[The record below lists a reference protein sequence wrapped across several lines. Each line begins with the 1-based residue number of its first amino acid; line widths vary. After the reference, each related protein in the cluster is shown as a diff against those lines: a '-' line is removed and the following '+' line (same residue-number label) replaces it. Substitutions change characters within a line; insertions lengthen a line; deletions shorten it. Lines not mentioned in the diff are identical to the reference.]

1 MHWIDILVIGLL
13 LISGAFAYARGFVH
27 EVLSIG
33 GWIGAVF
40 ATMYATPA
48 VEQFTVQFI
57 QDPFIATLVTGIVI
71 FIGALVILSIIT
83 RRISNGVKESALGP
97 LDRALGFLFGILR
110 GGVIVA
116 LVWIGYE
123 WMTPPDEQPKWIY
136 EARTIPMIVQ
146 GANMLKA
153 LAPPSDKDAKKAPGD
168 PSAKSPQKGPSLKEQ
183 SKTLLDKAINAVPQA
198 PDGSKTDGYGK
209 KERTEMDR
217 LFETSQ

>member
-33 GWIGAVF
+33 GWVGAVF
-40 ATMYATPA
+40 STMYATPA
-48 VEQFTVQFI
+48 VEQFTLQFI
-57 QDPFIATLVTGIVI
+57 ADPFIATLVTGIVI
-71 FIGALVILSIIT
+71 FIGALLILSIIT

-97 LDRALGFLFGILR
+97 LDRALGFLFGVLR
-110 GGVIVA
+110 GAIIVA

-123 WMTPPDEQPKWIY
+123 WVTPPDEQPEWIY
-136 EARTIPMIVQ
+136 QARTIPMVVQ

-153 LAPPSDKDAKKAPGD
+153 LAPPSDDGGKKAP
-168 PSAKSPQKGPSLKEQ
+168 KTQKQGASITDQ
-183 SKTLLDKAINAVPQA
+183 SKALLDKAINAVPQL
-198 PDGSKTDGYGK
+198 PGGSKDDGYGK